1 MKLRHQPDRVKRPGR
16 LRAALFSLGAIGLV
30 AAVTMTA
37 ASAQGTAPSSHQH
50 HARSVHVDVLT
61 PSRHG
66 LAGAGGAFNVDVS
79 LSARHD
85 ETGPLSGAAGYIPFL
100 NLPPASTFGPGLPD
114 PGAPGLVVL
123 LSTTPAAAGGPN
135 ANLAGVFQ
143 LNAVEQAHGRDKTF
157 NDWEVGSPGFFGVNV
172 DAVLTVFVVDGTA
185 PGVVD
190 LSQVHPISNVVQ
202 IPFHIA

>member
-1 MKLRHQPDRVKRPGR
+1 MKLRHKPDRVRRPGR
-16 LRAALFSLGAIGLV
+16 SRAALFSIGAIGLV
-30 AAVTMTA
+30 AAVTTTA
-37 ASAQGTAPSSHQH
+37 ASAEGTSPSSDHH
-50 HARSVHVDVLT
+50 HARTVQVDVLT
-61 PSRHG
+61 PSRDG

-85 ETGPLSGAAGYIPFL
+85 ETGPLSAAAGYIPFL
-100 NLPPASTFGPGLPD
+100 NLPPSNTFGPGLPD

-135 ANLAGVFQ
+135 TNLAGVFQ
-143 LNAVEQAHGRDKTF
+143 LNAVEQVHGRDMTF

-172 DAVLTVFVVDGTA
+172 DAVLTVFVVNGTA

-190 LSQVHPISNVVQ
+190 LSKVHPISNVVQ
-202 IPFHIA
+202 IPFDIA